1 MILFTLKPSWV
12 TSGYF
17 DDLRL
22 KSIPKIIPVTHGQ
35 RFTSQ
40 NRKHLYILQLESR
53 SPIDIWWYD
62 QTVNKLIVPITLITC
77 SLYNLKKEIIEN
89 QQRCHKKHKRF
100 IKKTNNQLDQYWC
113 CKSITIY
120 ILNVYHT
127 VSRLF
132 YRYNDIEKKYKKKN
146 QEKVKDVIIHQSNQA
161 KKNFT

>member
-12 TSGYF
+12 TSGVFWRPSFEKYSKNHPCNTWAKVYIT
-17 DDLRL
+17 
-22 KSIPKIIPVTHGQ
+22 KSEASIYPPIG
-35 RFTSQ
+35 
-40 NRKHLYILQLESR
+40 ESISDR
-53 SPIDIWWYD
+53 YLMIW
-62 QTVNKLIVPITLITC
+62 TVNKLIVPITLITC

-132 YRYNDIEKKYKKKN
+132 YRYNDIEKNYKKK
-146 QEKVKDVIIHQSNQA
+146 I
-161 KKNFT
+161 KKK